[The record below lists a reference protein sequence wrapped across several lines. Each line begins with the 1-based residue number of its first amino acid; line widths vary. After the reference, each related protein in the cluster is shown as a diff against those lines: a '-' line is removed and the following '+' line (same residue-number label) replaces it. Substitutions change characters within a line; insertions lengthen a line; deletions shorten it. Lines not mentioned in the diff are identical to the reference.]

1 MSATLTLLRPDD
13 GHLHLRDGPALAFT
27 VRPTAEVFARA
38 VVMPNLTPPVTDVAL
53 ARAYRARIL
62 AALGP
67 EGSALGF
74 EPRMTLYL
82 TERTD
87 PAEIAAAARAPEVAG
102 AKLYPA
108 GVTTHSEAGVRDL
121 TRLEDVFGA
130 MQEVDLPLLVHG
142 ESADPAV
149 DVFDREA
156 HFLERE
162 LAPLCRRFPRL
173 RVVLEHAS
181 SAAAVAFVETAR
193 AGVAATLTP
202 QHLLLNR
209 NDLLAGG
216 LSPHHYCLPVL
227 KRSQDQE
234 ALQRAALS
242 GSPRFFLGTD
252 SAPHARGAKECAT
265 GCAGCFSAPA
275 ALPLYA
281 ELFEGAGALGRLE
294 AFAAHHGADFYRL
307 PRNRATLTLERRP
320 WRVPESLAYAGGQ
333 TIVPLWA
340 GRELAW
346 RVAD

>member
-1 MSATLTLLRPDD
+1 
-13 GHLHLRDGPALAFT
+13 
-27 VRPTAEVFARA
+27 
-38 VVMPNLTPPVTDVAL
+38 VAL

-67 EGSALGF
+67 EGAALGF

-121 TRLEDVFGA
+121 TRLADVFGA

-149 DVFDREA
+149 DVFDRET

-181 SAAAVAFVETAR
+181 TAAAVAFVETAR
-193 AGVAATLTP
+193 DGVAATLTP

-216 LSPHHYCLPVL
+216 LRPHHYCLPVL

-242 GSPRFFLGTD
+242 GSARFFLGTD
-252 SAPHARGAKECAT
+252 SAPHAREAKECAT

-281 ELFEGAGALGRLE
+281 EFFERAGLLGRLE